1 MASLTSRF
9 FSLKAFHSFGDP
21 VRLADLCRLFLVIIF
36 IRVIVASRRVSF
48 KRSQGLTFF
57 AISKQVFSMI
67 KNTRQTIEFVALAT
81 DFEYFF
87 VRLYFVFHR
96 FLSGQFPTH

>member
-1 MASLTSRF
+1 MA
-9 FSLKAFHSFGDP
+9 
-21 VRLADLCRLFLVIIF
+21 
-36 IRVIVASRRVSF
+36 SF

-67 KNTRQTIEFVALAT
+67 KNTRQTIEFVALAA

-87 VRLYFVFHR
+87 IRLYFVFHR